1 MSEEDREQFLANA
14 LVTQE
19 EALGLKNKE
28 LQQIYELE
36 NREMFEQDARNLGDE
51 VDDLIKNSIKGLDLK
66 KFLGDDEESES
77 EQTTNGVEDT
87 SDS

>member
-36 NREMFEQDARNLGDE
+36 NREMFEQDARNLGGD
-51 VDDLIKNSIKGLDLK
+51 VDDLIKNSLKGLDLK
-66 KFLGDDEESES
+66 IFLSDDEESES

>member
-36 NREMFEQDARNLGDE
+36 NREMFEQDARNLGGD
-51 VDDLIKNSIKGLDLK
+51 VDDLIKNSIKGLDLE
-66 KFLGDDEESES
+66 KFLSDDEESES